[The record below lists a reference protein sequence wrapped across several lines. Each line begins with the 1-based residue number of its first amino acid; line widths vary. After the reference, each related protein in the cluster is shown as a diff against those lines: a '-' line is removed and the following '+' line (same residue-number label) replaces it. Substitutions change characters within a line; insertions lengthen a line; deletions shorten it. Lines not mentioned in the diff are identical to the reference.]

1 MGSSRQTHKNLFKQ
15 IFIDGWEAFKQRHPR
30 YADVDE
36 VVQKML
42 GCGDPTKGHAVYV
55 CPNCQERRVV
65 AFSCKSQFC
74 LSCAKVYGEA
84 WVATVQ
90 AMLLPGV
97 KYRHLILT
105 LPEGLRVLVYQHA
118 ADLLSGLMQAVQ
130 TTIDALVA
138 HSKRQ
143 PLTLGYIVVLQT
155 AGRAARYNPH
165 LHVILTDGGLRR
177 DGTWQRLG
185 YLPYDVLHRLWQE
198 QVLDLVTSRLAGNPQ
213 AARVVAEMRR
223 RYPRGFVAHLQGNVL
238 PRMQQLT
245 RYLVKYVVSPPLALS
260 RLIAYDREQQTVT
273 YWYRDH
279 LKQGK
284 KTVETVSRESF
295 IGRMVQHILPKG
307 FVRIRYYGL
316 QASCTLKKVR
326 AQLLELFE
334 VAEQQVLPLCQGAS
348 VSRVGYRERM
358 RAAFGRDPLLCGRCG
373 GELWL
378 WQIWHP
384 KYGVIYEELEQMKAG
399 MYERVERPVC
409 GGVDAD
415 RARDAGSEPDGELQL
430 PLFTM
435 PA

>member
-1 MGSSRQTHKNLFKQ
+1 MGVPKQTHKNVFKQ
-15 IFIDGWEAFKQRHPR
+15 IFIDGWDDFKRRHPR
-30 YADVDE
+30 YQSADE

-42 GCGDPTKGHAVYV
+42 GCGDPAKGHAVYL
-55 CPNCQERRVV
+55 CPDCQERRLV

-90 AMLLPGV
+90 AMLHPGL

-105 LPEGLRVLVYQHA
+105 LPEGLRVLIYQHA

-130 TTIDALVA
+130 TTMDAVVA

-143 PLTLGYIVVLQT
+143 PITLGYIVVLQT

-165 LHVILTDGGLRR
+165 LHIILTDGGLRR

-185 YLPYDVLHRLWQE
+185 YLPYDLLHRLWQE
-198 QVLDLVTSRLAGNPQ
+198 QVLDLISRRLAGNE
-213 AARVVAEMRR
+213 RVVTMVAEMRR

-238 PRMQQLT
+238 PRLKQLT
-245 RYLVKYVVSPPLALS
+245 RYLVKYVLSPPMALS
-260 RLIAYDREQQTVT
+260 PIIAYDREQGTVM

-279 LKQGK
+279 LRQGK
-284 KTVETVSRESF
+284 KTVESVSRETF

-326 AQLLELFE
+326 AQLLKLFE
-334 VAEQQVLPLCQGAS
+334 VAEQQVLPLCEGAS
-348 VSRVGYRERM
+348 VSREGYRERM
-358 RAAFGRDPLLCGRCG
+358 RAAFGRDPLVCPRCGR
-373 GELWL
+373 ELWL
-378 WQIWHP
+378 WQVWHP
-384 KYGVIYEELEQMKAG
+384 QYGVVYDELERMKAG
-399 MYERVERPVC
+399 VYERVDRSVC

-415 RARDAGSEPDGELQL
+415 RAGDAGLGADGYVQL
-430 PLFTM
+430 PLF
-435 PA
+435 ALSA